1 MEYNILVVEDN
12 FIIQMFIE
20 EILIG
25 IGNTKVRTAGS
36 GKEALKRLEEEKPD
50 LIFMDIGIGKGLD
63 GIQVT
68 EIVNEK
74 YRVPVV
80 YLTGNSD
87 ISTLERAKN
96 TNPIHVIFKPIDE
109 GKLLN
114 EFKVITQKM
123 VDYYNQFESRK
134 TL

>member
-1 MEYNILVVEDN
+1 MKCKILVVEDN

-25 IGNTKVRTAGS
+25 IDNTEVRTAGNS
-36 GKEALKRLEEEKPD
+36 KEALQRIEEEKPH

-68 EIVNEK
+68 EIINEK
-74 YRVPVV
+74 YHVPVV

-87 ISTLERAKN
+87 FSTLERAKN

-114 EFKVITQKM
+114 QFTIIKQKM
-123 VDYYNQFESRK
+123 ENYYKQFDEK
-134 TL
+134 KIL